1 LDDSKYRYDL
11 SNVFIFIVLI
21 IYQGYFSMKK
31 TVVILA
37 VALVCICNTK
47 TTNAQALKL
56 GYVDTETILKQL
68 PDALE
73 ADRKLKDVAIKYQ
86 DTLKKFE
93 DDLKTRYEAY
103 KKQEAMMTPDA
114 KKKEEDQLKG
124 IQQVFLQ
131 YQEEKFGQTGEIA
144 RLRESF
150 MTPIREKILTT
161 IKEVAKEEKINF
173 VFDRTNPGLLYADDK
188 FEITFKVIDKIKRE
202 VTDSIKRK

>member
-1 LDDSKYRYDL
+1 
-11 SNVFIFIVLI
+11 
-21 IYQGYFSMKK
+21 MKK
-31 TVVILA
+31 TISILA
-37 VALVCICNTK
+37 VAVVCIFSVK
-47 TTNAQALKL
+47 TTNAQAVKL

-73 ADRKLKDVAIKYQ
+73 ADRKLKDIAIKYQ

-103 KKQEAMMTPDA
+103 KKQEAMMTADA
-114 KKKEEDQLKG
+114 KKKEEDALKG

-144 RLRESF
+144 RLRETF
-150 MTPIREKILTT
+150 MTPIREKILAT

-173 VFDRTNPGLLYADDK
+173 VFDKTNPSLLYAEDK
-188 FEITFKVIDKIKRE
+188 FEITYKVIDKIKR
-202 VTDSIKRK
+202 K